1 MNASGETRGT
11 VLIVDDDPAVLI
23 LIQCILTAADYR
35 VLVAAERAGALR
47 VVQQKHI
54 HIDLALLDV
63 CVPGVSGTELA
74 DELLAIRPNIRVLW
88 MSGFVDEEFIRV
100 KLVDEY
106 ATFLQKPLHR
116 HDLLVAVEQALEAAP
131 GDGTPGHEAERTLTS
146 GATHFT

>member
-1 MNASGETRGT
+1 MNESGETRGT

-54 HIDLALLDV
+54 RIDLALLDV

>member
-1 MNASGETRGT
+1 MNESGETRGT

-54 HIDLALLDV
+54 PIDLALLDV

>member
-1 MNASGETRGT
+1 MNESGETRGT

-54 HIDLALLDV
+54 RIDLALLDV

-131 GDGTPGHEAERTLTS
+131 GDGTPAHEAERTLTS

>member
-54 HIDLALLDV
+54 RIDLALLDV

>member
-100 KLVDEY
+100 KLVDES

>member
-1 MNASGETRGT
+1 
-11 VLIVDDDPAVLI
+11 
-23 LIQCILTAADYR
+23 
-35 VLVAAERAGALR
+35 
-47 VVQQKHI
+47 
-54 HIDLALLDV
+54 
-63 CVPGVSGTELA
+63 
-74 DELLAIRPNIRVLW
+74 